1 MKATA
6 QVQHYLNSAWYYKKK
21 AEKLDDEIRIL
32 RSKAEKMTT
41 SYQEAPVFAS
51 GIEDQRQA
59 KIDEMADK
67 QREYKK
73 MLQQCRNQLQ
83 EIQYVI
89 NMLEDFQERI
99 VLEFRYMH
107 FMHWQDIAFRL
118 YYTERQ
124 ILNIHGE
131 ALMHLLE
138 CDKKIMERNGGKSFF
153 AKKEKSLLDFLKTF
167 Q

>member
-1 MKATA
+1 MKPTA
-6 QVQHYLNSAWYYKKK
+6 QVQHYLNGAWYYKKK

-32 RSKAEKMTT
+32 RSKAEKMTA
-41 SYQEAPVFAS
+41 SYTEAPVFSS

-59 KIDEMADK
+59 KIDEMTDK

-73 MLQQCRNQLQ
+73 VMQQCRNQLQ

-89 NMLEDFQERI
+89 NMLDNFKERI
-99 VLEFRYMH
+99 VLEYRYMH
-107 FMHWQDIAFRL
+107 FMNWQDIAFRL

-124 ILNIHGE
+124 VHNIHGE
-131 ALMHLLE
+131 ALMHLLD
-138 CDKKIMERNGGKSFF
+138 CDRKIMERNGGKSFF
-153 AKKEKSLLDFLKTF
+153 AKKEKSLFDFLATF